1 MVGVGGFEG
10 ENTLDDEKRTYE
22 LQPIQVQKDFVLQ
35 PLPEVGEVQEV

>member
-22 LQPIQVQKDFVLQ
+22 LQPIQVQKDFML
-35 PLPEVGEVQEV
+35 